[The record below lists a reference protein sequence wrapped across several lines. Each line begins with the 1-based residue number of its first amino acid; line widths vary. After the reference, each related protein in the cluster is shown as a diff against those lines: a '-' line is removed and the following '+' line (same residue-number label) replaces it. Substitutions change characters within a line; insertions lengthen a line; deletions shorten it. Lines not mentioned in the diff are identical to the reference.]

1 MRIYANDVWN
11 GKESVKVFRAWSGLS
26 GSDGEPY
33 GYVEAVTLNPA
44 LRGLASI
51 GDSGSG
57 FTMVHEW
64 HAFFTEER
72 EAREFVAAELKAE
85 AAKIVAF
92 ADGFLA

>member
-11 GKESVKVFRAWSGLS
+11 GREPVTVFRAWCGLS

-33 GYVEAVTLNPA
+33 GYIDSVTLNPA
-44 LRGLASI
+44 LRGIAYCEKLNEY
-51 GDSGSG
+51 
-57 FTMVHEW
+57 TQVQVW